1 MAPAQTKSED
11 AVDKLDRRRRTRT
24 HIILQNLPAL
34 SFNSP
39 SHSIYVQFAF
49 STPATRNKMAQS
61 VVPRD
66 VLRLST
72 DTFGG
77 PIHRDPLTAEQINNH
92 VYALAST
99 AERQG
104 DRIDSLAHS
113 VVGLEDKV
121 ESLDHRVG
129 ALENTVDELKGS
141 VGQLTASVGG
151 LQTTVGGL
159 QATVGGLQTEVAKI
173 NTNVTRI
180 AAHMDGMD
188 GRITKL
194 AKDVDAKVDS
204 LDDRITSTA
213 DMIHAKVDVLD
224 HCIADLSNNMDA
236 RFAAMDAKFDAR
248 FATMDAKFDAKFA
261 TMDAKFATLSNTM
274 DARFA
279 TVDARLDMLNDNM
292 AALRSML
299 LQSRLFDRDM
309 PSSPASPQQPS
320 PASSHPIERTRK
332 KSLKQRLVEGI
343 DLIRGVHHELAAED
357 VPAVPA
363 VPPIPFPSLE
373 EAAPGSPEEQQGQLP
388 SKGKQRMR

>member
-11 AVDKLDRRRRTRT
+11 AIDKLDRRRRTRT

-49 STPATRNKMAQS
+49 STPTTRNKMAQS

-77 PIHRDPLTAEQINNH
+77 PIHPDPLTAEQINGH
-92 VYALAST
+92 VYALVSA

-113 VVGLEDKV
+113 VEGLEDKV
-121 ESLDHRVG
+121 GSLDHRVG
-129 ALENTVDELKGS
+129 ALENTVDELRGS

-151 LQTTVGGL
+151 LQT
-159 QATVGGLQTEVAKI
+159 EVANI
-173 NTNVTRI
+173 NTNVTQI
-180 AAHMDGMD
+180 AADVNAMD
-188 GRITKL
+188 GRITDL
-194 AKDVDAKVDS
+194 AQNVDA
-204 LDDRITSTA
+204 R
-213 DMIHAKVDVLD
+213 
-224 HCIADLSNNMDA
+224 
-236 RFAAMDAKFDAR
+236 
-248 FATMDAKFDAKFA
+248 
-261 TMDAKFATLSNTM
+261 FATLSNTM

-279 TVDARLDMLNDNM
+279 TVDARFATMDARFDMLNDNI

-299 LQSRLFDRDM
+299 LQSRLFDGDM
-309 PSSPASPQQPS
+309 PSSLASPQQPS
-320 PASSHPIERTRK
+320 PASSRPIERTRK

-357 VPAVPA
+357 VPAVP
-363 VPPIPFPSLE
+363 PIPFPSLE
-373 EAAPGSPEEQQGQLP
+373 EVAPGSPEEQQGQLA